1 MTAGFEPWTTRSH
14 ADRANPHSP
23 RIDSEDH
30 KFRIRVAPVN
40 SQFRQTSQNLHF
52 NEVLGQDRDL
62 GLQRVDL
69 VLGSEGVDED
79 EPVDEL
85 MTAGQS
91 ILEGLAGEE
100 VREATHLR

>member
-1 MTAGFEPWTTRSH
+1 MLTTTALRLIVKITSSVDEWHPSIV
-14 ADRANPHSP
+14 S
-23 RIDSEDH
+23 
-30 KFRIRVAPVN
+30 
-40 SQFRQTSQNLHF
+40 FRQTNQNLHF

-69 VLGSEGVDED
+69 VLRSEGVDED

-85 MTAGQS
+85 MTSGQS

>member
-1 MTAGFEPWTTRSH
+1 MAHRIYVLTL
-14 ADRANPHSP
+14 DRILDREISQTDLLNGSISLDLSPDLLDSPSIMLLSSPKLTSVQTNP
-23 RIDSEDH
+23 
-30 KFRIRVAPVN
+30 APDDN
-40 SQFRQTSQNLHF
+40 P
-52 NEVLGQDRDL
+52 
-62 GLQRVDL
+62 
-69 VLGSEGVDED
+69 VDED